1 MQGPHTTLP
10 IKTEKILMKLAVFLT
25 LLIKLIARNESVRE
39 FIEVWSVVSLAFAPK
54 YSTDFSEL
62 LELRARLNDSTPGTS
77 EHDEALHELQNHME
91 AFITRIDYDYNLVDL
106 KPNQVER
113 LKEIFGGSAYR
124 KLVEKRNG
132 ELDEPIRRNS
142 AEEQATE
149 LTEQAAIEF
158 MEQGELSPQELQQ
171 LQQMLGDTLEQLE
184 QAADLT
190 KEQVVEQFKQAAD
203 LTEEQAA
210 ELAEQGAELIKQN
223 SINPTDLQR
232 IQDGEV
238 SYQELQQML
247 RDTLPQDV
255 SRGNFIEGHEASIA
269 IGLAPDTG
277 PAPSTSDLVPGTD
290 DISDGDLLE
299 ADLLHV

>member
-1 MQGPHTTLP
+1 
-10 IKTEKILMKLAVFLT
+10 MKLAVFLT

-62 LELRARLNDSTPGTS
+62 LELRAKLNDSTPGTS

-91 AFITRIDYDYNLVDL
+91 DFITRIDNDYNLVDL

-158 MEQGELSPQELQQ
+158 MEQGELSPQELQE

-190 KEQVVEQFKQAAD
+190 EEQVVEQLEQAAFKLVEQGELVPQELQQMLGDTLEQLEQAAD
-203 LTEEQAA
+203 LTEEQLA
-210 ELAEQGAELIKQN
+210 ELGQLVEQGELSFPEFQ
-223 SINPTDLQR
+223 QR
-232 IQDGEV
+232 LGDPP
-238 SYQELQQML
+238 
-247 RDTLPQDV
+247 PQDV
-255 SRGNFIEGHEASIA
+255 SRSNFMDGHEARIA
-269 IGLAPDTG
+269 AAFAPDTG
-277 PAPSTSDLVPGTD
+277 TAPGTSYLVPDTD
-290 DISDGDLLE
+290 DIIDGDLPDV
-299 ADLLHV
+299 DLPLV

>member
-1 MQGPHTTLP
+1 
-10 IKTEKILMKLAVFLT
+10 MKLAVFLT

-62 LELRARLNDSTPGTS
+62 LELRAKLNDSTPGTS

-91 AFITRIDYDYNLVDL
+91 DFITRIDNDYNLVDL

-158 MEQGELSPQELQQ
+158 MEQGELSPQELQE

-190 KEQVVEQFKQAAD
+190 EEQLAELGQLVEQGELSFPEFQQMLGD
-203 LTEEQAA
+203 PPPRDGSSGQLMEGHEVSIAA
-210 ELAEQGAELIKQN
+210 EL
-223 SINPTDLQR
+223 T
-232 IQDGEV
+232 
-238 SYQELQQML
+238 
-247 RDTLPQDV
+247 
-255 SRGNFIEGHEASIA
+255 
-269 IGLAPDTG
+269 PD
-277 PAPSTSDLVPGTD
+277 PGTTPGPPSLGIGTP
-290 DISDGDLLE
+290 DIDGDLPDFDPPL
-299 ADLLHV
+299 V